1 MVGTYLNEAGGGGGV
16 VGTEGVQLPPQKIV
30 ITIKNL
36 PASESERLYI
46 SIDVVPHPFRC
57 YKALPFSPVRLI
69 HMVAMD
75 DIEL

>member
-1 MVGTYLNEAGGGGGV
+1 MVGTCSDEAGGGG
-16 VGTEGVQLPPQKIV
+16 VGTEGVQLTPQKIV

-36 PASESERLYI
+36 PAPESERLYT
-46 SIDVVPHPFRC
+46 SIDVVLLHPFRC